1 MPKPREQVFLSK
13 VRRWPLGALWV
24 FGIKQA
30 WAALFG
36 GLMLF
41 GIVFTHYVQLP
52 WLARFDWLFLWAI
65 AIQLFMLATR
75 LEKPREVIT
84 IVLFHLVGLG
94 MELFKTSG
102 AIGSWSYGGDAFFR
116 LLTVPLFSGFMYAAV
131 GSYIARSW
139 RVMQLSYT
147 NYPNRALTI
156 ILAILIYINFFT
168 HHYIWDFRIVLFAA
182 LVLLYG
188 RTIVNFKLVDT
199 YHKLPLLLAFVL
211 IAIFIWIAENI
222 STFTGAWLYP
232 DQADGWQMVSIGKLG
247 SWLLLMVISF
257 VMIECLW
264 AIWGRRAKAN
274 LKSQPSAQPPARE

>member
-1 MPKPREQVFLSK
+1 MASKSKQDILSW

-36 GLMLF
+36 GLMLL
-41 GIVFTHYVQLP
+41 GIVVTHYIQLP
-52 WLARFDWLFLWAI
+52 WLARFDWLFVWAI
-65 AIQLFMLATR
+65 AIQVFMLATK

-84 IVLFHLVGLG
+84 IALFHLVGLG

-102 AIGSWSYGGDAFFR
+102 AIGSWSYDGDAFFR
-116 LLTVPLFSGFMYAAV
+116 VLTVPLFSGFMYAAV

-139 RVMQLSYT
+139 RVMELSYT

-156 ILAILIYINFFT
+156 ILAVLIYVNFFT
-168 HHYIWDFRIVLFAA
+168 HHYIWDFRMLLFAA

-188 RTIVNFKLVDT
+188 RTVVTFKLVDT
-199 YHKLPLLLAFVL
+199 YHKPPLLVAFVL
-211 IAIFIWIAENI
+211 IALFIWIAENI
-222 STFTGAWLYP
+222 STFTSTWLYP
-232 DQADGWQMVSIGKLG
+232 EQVNGWQLVSIGKLG

-257 VMIECLW
+257 VMIEC
-264 AIWGRRAKAN
+264 ITP
-274 LKSQPSAQPPARE
+274 KSQPNAPRRAQG

>member
-1 MPKPREQVFLSK
+1 MASKSKQDILSW

-36 GLMLF
+36 GLMLL
-41 GIVFTHYVQLP
+41 GIVVTHYIQLP
-52 WLARFDWLFLWAI
+52 WLARFDWLFVWAI
-65 AIQLFMLATR
+65 AIQVFMLATK

-84 IVLFHLVGLG
+84 IALFHLVGLG

-102 AIGSWSYGGDAFFR
+102 AIGSWSYDGDAFFR
-116 LLTVPLFSGFMYAAV
+116 VLTVPLFSGFMYAAV

-139 RVMQLSYT
+139 RVMELSYT

-156 ILAILIYINFFT
+156 ILAVLIYVNFFT
-168 HHYIWDFRIVLFAA
+168 HHYIWDFRMLLFAA

-188 RTIVNFKLVDT
+188 RTVVTFKLVDT
-199 YHKLPLLLAFVL
+199 YHKLPLLVAFVL
-211 IAIFIWIAENI
+211 IALFIWIAENI
-222 STFTGAWLYP
+222 STFTSTWLYP
-232 DQADGWQMVSIGKLG
+232 EQVNGWQLVSIGKLG

-257 VMIECLW
+257 VMIEC
-264 AIWGRRAKAN
+264 ITP
-274 LKSQPSAQPPARE
+274 KSQPNAPRRAQG

>member
-1 MPKPREQVFLSK
+1 MASKSKQDILSR

-36 GLMLF
+36 GLMLL
-41 GIVFTHYVQLP
+41 GIVVTHYVQLP
-52 WLARFDWLFLWAI
+52 WLARFDWLFVWAI
-65 AIQLFMLATR
+65 AIQVFMLATK

-102 AIGSWSYGGDAFFR
+102 AIGSWTYDGDAFFR
-116 LLTVPLFSGFMYAAV
+116 VLTVPLFSGFMYAAV

-139 RVMQLSYT
+139 RVMELSYT
-147 NYPNRALTI
+147 NYPNRALTV
-156 ILAILIYINFFT
+156 ILAVLIYVNFFT
-168 HHYIWDFRIVLFAA
+168 HHYIWDFRMLLFAA

-188 RTIVNFKLVDT
+188 RTIVTFKLVDT
-199 YHKLPLLLAFVL
+199 YHRLPLLVAFVL
-211 IAIFIWIAENI
+211 IALFIWIAENI
-222 STFTGAWLYP
+222 STFTSTWLYP
-232 DQADGWQMVSIGKLG
+232 EQVNGWQMVSIGKLG

-264 AIWGRRAKAN
+264 AIWGKRAKAT
-274 LKSQPSAQPPARE
+274 LKSQPTVPRRARG